1 MTIVHKELTVSQFI
15 LIAGN
20 YAGILVLTFGV
31 YFLRHRRRDMV
42 VAYLG
47 INTGV
52 LAISSVLTSVDA
64 SVGLGV
70 GLFGVLSVIRLRSD
84 ELDQREVAY
93 YFAAL
98 SLGLLGGTKVTDSN
112 VSLALMAAVLVV
124 MWLSDHPRLLG
135 RYQVRNLTLDR
146 AFVDE
151 RQLASYLGTLLEA
164 DIRGVSVKRIDLVN
178 DTTQVEVR
186 YETSATRREVDP
198 AVATALLVTR

>member
-1 MTIVHKELTVSQFI
+1 MSQFI

-20 YAGILVLTFGV
+20 YAGILILTFGI

-64 SVGLGV
+64 TVGLGI

-98 SLGLLGGTKVTDSN
+98 ALGLLGGTKVTSYD
-112 VSLALMAAVLVV
+112 VSLALMGAVLVT
-124 MWLSDHPRLLG
+124 MWAGDHPRLLG
-135 RYQVRNLTLDR
+135 RYQVRQLTLDR

-151 RQLASYLGTLLEA
+151 RQLIAYLGNLLEA
-164 DIRGVSVKRIDLVN
+164 KVRGVSVKRIDLVN

-186 YETSATRREVDP
+186 FETVGTPGELGHGVITAPSAAGTG
-198 AVATALLVTR
+198 TGLVTR